1 MIHEIIISTE
11 KRLQRKKELA
21 PVKLLESSIYFDST
35 CVSLSQYILR
45 KDKTGIIAEF
55 KRKSPSGGIINSYAD
70 VVSTTIG
77 YMQSGACA
85 LSVLTEP
92 DYFQGSPE
100 DLTKVRDTNYCPI
113 LRKDFIVDEYQ
124 IIESKSIG
132 ADAILLI
139 AACLDKVQ
147 IELLHSLARSL
158 GMEVI
163 IEIHDQTELTLL
175 PDGEYIIGV
184 NNRNLKTML
193 TDIEHSLR
201 LANALPQDHIR
212 ISESGL
218 KSPKDIQVLNDA
230 GYSGFLM
237 GELFM
242 KSPDP
247 SAALADFI
255 AQLKLVAI

>member
-1 MIHEIIISTE
+1 MLHEIIISTE
-11 KRLQRKKELA
+11 KRLELKKEL
-21 PVKLLESSIYFDST
+21 VSIKLLESSIYFDSA
-35 CVSLSQYILR
+35 CVSLTQYLLR
-45 KDKTGIIAEF
+45 NDKTGIIAEF
-55 KRKSPSGGIINSYAD
+55 KRKSPSGGIINAYAD

-77 YMQSGACA
+77 YMQAGACA
-85 LSVLTEP
+85 LSVVTEP

-100 DLTKVRDTNYCPI
+100 DLTKARDTNYCPI

-124 IIESKSIG
+124 VIESKSIG

-139 AACLDKVQ
+139 AACLDKAQ

-163 IEIHDQTELTLL
+163 IEIHDQAELYLL

-184 NNRNLKTML
+184 NNRDLKTMS

-201 LANALPQDHIR
+201 LADGLPHGYIR
-212 ISESGL
+212 ISESGI
-218 KSPKDIQVLNDA
+218 KNPKDIQVLKGA

-237 GELFM
+237 GEHFM

-255 AQLKLVAI
+255 AHLKLEAI